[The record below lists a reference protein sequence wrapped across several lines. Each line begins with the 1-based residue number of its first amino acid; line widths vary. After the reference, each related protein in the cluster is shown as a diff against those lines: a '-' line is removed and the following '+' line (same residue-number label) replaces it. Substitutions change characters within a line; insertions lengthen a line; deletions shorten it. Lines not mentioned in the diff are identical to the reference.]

1 MQKIYLHPLPVRV
14 WHWIN
19 ATSFLILI
27 ITGLQI
33 RYSDIMHLMSFR
45 TAVDIHNIF
54 GFVLLFN
61 YLLWVLYY
69 VLSSKFDIYMPTW
82 DIREFSK
89 GSIRQARYYLY
100 GIFRGEPNPHHPTS
114 ESKFNPLQQVA
125 YLNIMTILLPLQI
138 VTGFMM
144 LWSENIFAK
153 WIAFFGGIRVVDS
166 IHVLLF
172 LFFTSFL
179 FVHVYLATLGRTPL
193 AHIKAMFIGYEEY
206 EEEESSHA
214 HH

>member
-1 MQKIYLHPLPVRV
+1 MKKIYLHPLPVRV

-19 ATSFLILI
+19 VASFLILI

-33 RYSDIMHLMSFR
+33 RYSNIMHLLSFR

-69 VLSSKFDIYMPTW
+69 ILSSKLDIYMPARS
-82 DIREFSK
+82 IREFIE
-89 GSIRQARYYLY
+89 GSIRQARYYSY
-100 GIFRGEPNPHHPTS
+100 GIFRGEQNPHHPTP
-114 ESKFNPLQQVA
+114 ENKFNPMQQVA
-125 YLNIMTILLPLQI
+125 YLNIMTFLLPLQI
-138 VTGFMM
+138 VTGFM
-144 LWSENIFAK
+144 LWDKEIFAK

-179 FVHVYLATLGRTPL
+179 FVHIYLATLGHTPL
-193 AHIKAMFIGYEEY
+193 AHIKAMFTGY
-206 EEEESSHA
+206 EEEESSHT

>member
-1 MQKIYLHPLPVRV
+1 MKKIYLHPLPVRV

-19 ATSFLILI
+19 AASFLILI

-33 RYSDIMHLMSFR
+33 RYRDIMHLLSFR

-69 VLSSKFDIYMPTW
+69 ILSSKLDIYMPAW
-82 DIREFSK
+82 SIREFIE
-89 GSIRQARYYLY
+89 GSIRQARYYSY
-100 GIFRGEPNPHHPTS
+100 GIFRGEQNPHHPTP
-114 ESKFNPLQQVA
+114 ESKFNPMQQVA
-125 YLNIMTILLPLQI
+125 YLNIMTFLLPLQI
-138 VTGFMM
+138 VTGFM
-144 LWSENIFAK
+144 LWNEKAFAK

-179 FVHVYLATLGRTPL
+179 FVHIYLATLGHTPL
-193 AHIKAMFIGYEEY
+193 AHIKAMFTGYEK
-206 EEEESSHA
+206 EEGSHA